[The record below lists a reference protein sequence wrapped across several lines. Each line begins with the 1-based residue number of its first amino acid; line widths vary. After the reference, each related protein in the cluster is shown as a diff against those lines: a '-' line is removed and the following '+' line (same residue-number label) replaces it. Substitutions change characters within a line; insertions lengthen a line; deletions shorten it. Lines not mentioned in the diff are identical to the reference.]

1 MSNQTDNIER
11 SFYSEKQLIQKLGLS
26 RSTLW
31 RMRRAGE
38 FPNPVHISKGRV
50 GYVAAQVH
58 AFIQSRLEG
67 AAA

>member
-1 MSNQTDNIER
+1 MSNQPI
-11 SFYSEKQLIQKLGLS
+11 FYSEKQLIEKLGLS

-50 GYVAAQVH
+50 GYPARAVAE
-58 AFIQSRLEG
+58 FISSRVE
-67 AAA
+67 AA

>member
-1 MSNQTDNIER
+1 VKKA
-11 SFYSEKQLIQKLGLS
+11 FYSEKQLIEKLGLS

-50 GYVAAQVH
+50 GYIASAVDEFINSRVDVA
-58 AFIQSRLEG
+58 
-67 AAA
+67 